1 MVRKR
6 EGNERGDKEWRAG
19 KREEGR
25 EEGGRERKA
34 LFTEVPWH
42 YEEASYGIVR
52 THTPLQ
58 PKKGATSC
66 DTWPGLGR
74 KPECSVSLDG
84 VGVGCR
90 GRRPSWLL
98 SGYMVLLYWGEVLY
112 TVL

>member
-52 THTPLQ
+52 THTPHYS
-58 PKKGATSC
+58 PRRG
-66 DTWPGLGR
+66 
-74 KPECSVSLDG
+74 SLPVTHDL
-84 VGVGCR
+84 V
-90 GRRPSWLL
+90 
-98 SGYMVLLYWGEVLY
+98 WGGSQSALFP
-112 TVL
+112 